1 MTSNSNRS
9 GNKPAVHALDCRPH
23 YSKIQKKTNFWQSFI
38 DKIILITIMNKFITI
53 GNEKVSITEIENA
66 KSIPELLQ
74 SRVQYAILD
83 QLNDMVTRT
92 GMGNPDEVKKLVLRD
107 VAFTRGGYSSS
118 FTFQMAN
125 QAVNMTEVDFT
136 SEKSISELLTLRVQ
150 YAILDQLNHLLS
162 QSDNPDDSLKKIK
175 DSLALDTAKIIDA
188 FTPSKNSDDN

>member
-1 MTSNSNRS
+1 
-9 GNKPAVHALDCRPH
+9 
-23 YSKIQKKTNFWQSFI
+23 
-38 DKIILITIMNKFITI
+38 MNKFITI
-53 GNEKVSITEIENA
+53 GDEKVNITEIENA

-107 VAFTRGGYSSS
+107 VVFTRGGYSSS
-118 FTFQMAN
+118 FIFQMAN

-136 SEKSISELLTLRVQ
+136 SEKSITELLTLRVQ

-175 DSLALDTAKIIDA
+175 DSLVLDISKIIDT
-188 FTPSKNSDDN
+188 FTPPKNSDDN

>member
-1 MTSNSNRS
+1 MRWTASPIILKFN
-9 GNKPAVHALDCRPH
+9 
-23 YSKIQKKTNFWQSFI
+23 KTNFWQSFI
-38 DKIILITIMNKFITI
+38 DKIILIIIMNKFITI
-53 GNEKVSITEIENA
+53 GDEKVSVTEIENA

-83 QLNDMVTRT
+83 QLNDMVART

-125 QAVNMTEVDFT
+125 QAVNITEVDFT
-136 SEKSISELLTLRVQ
+136 SEKSIAELLTLRVQ
-150 YAILDQLNHLLS
+150 YAILDQLNNLLS

-175 DSLALDTAKIIDA
+175 DSLVLDISKIIDT
-188 FTPSKNSDDN
+188 FTPLKHSDDK

>member
-1 MTSNSNRS
+1 MRWTVSPIILN
-9 GNKPAVHALDCRPH
+9 
-23 YSKIQKKTNFWQSFI
+23 YSINNFYKYFI
-38 DKIILITIMNKFITI
+38 PKIILILTVNKFITI
-53 GNEKVSITEIENA
+53 GDQKASITEIENA

-83 QLNDMVTRT
+83 QLNDMVART

-136 SEKSISELLTLRVQ
+136 SEKNISELLTLRVQ

-175 DSLALDTAKIIDA
+175 DTLALDTAKIIDA
-188 FTPSKNSDDN
+188 FIPPKNSDDN